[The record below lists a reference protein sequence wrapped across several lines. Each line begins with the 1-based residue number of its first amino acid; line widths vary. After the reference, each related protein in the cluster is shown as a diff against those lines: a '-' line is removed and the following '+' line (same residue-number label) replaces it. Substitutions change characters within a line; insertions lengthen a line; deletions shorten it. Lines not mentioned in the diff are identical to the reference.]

1 MYLLIIFWILHPSK
15 CASRKRLNIS
25 PRNNNFA
32 QLVTQLGIFLFIL
45 KYTEKTVILDKNR
58 PKEISPMN
66 PEAKTVD
73 DSRVETIHIVRP
85 NHLNGANRLFGGILM
100 QWIDEVA
107 GIVAKRHAMANVTT
121 ASVDNLTFLH
131 GAYQNDMIVIKG
143 KLTWVGTSSMEV
155 CVDTY
160 VENLSGER
168 HRINNAHFMM
178 VALDEHDK
186 PIRVPR
192 LILQTEDEHLAWEHG
207 EERRRIRNERRAAK
221 LDGI

>member
-1 MYLLIIFWILHPSK
+1 M
-15 CASRKRLNIS
+15 RMIS
-25 PRNNNFA
+25 
-32 QLVTQLGIFLFIL
+32 
-45 KYTEKTVILDKNR
+45 
-58 PKEISPMN
+58 
-66 PEAKTVD
+66 KTVD
-73 DSRVETIHIVRP
+73 DSRVETVHIVRP

-107 GIVAKRHAMANVTT
+107 GIVAKRHSMCNVTT

-160 VENLSGER
+160 VETLDGQR
-168 HRINNAHFMM
+168 DRINNAHFMM
-178 VALDEHDK
+178 VALDENDRPVH
-186 PIRVPR
+186 VPK
-192 LILQTEDEHLAWEHG
+192 LILQTEDEHLAWAHG
-207 EERRRIRNERRAAK
+207 EERRRIRIRRKMDK